1 MPKGHGLGNGA
12 PAREEVP
19 PFWGSSQEN
28 VGKTY
33 GILVDSKKPK
43 IGNIWLFGPFFLG
56 DFSRF
61 KGTNT
66 NVPEVVL
73 FCWPDLMRF
82 WADVIVF
89 MGGGVVGL
97 CVVAKKRRGL

>member
-33 GILVDSKKPK
+33 GILVDSKEPK
-43 IGNIWLFGPFFLG
+43 IGNIWLFGPFFGGILV
-56 DFSRF
+56 DSKEQTQMFR
-61 KGTNT
+61 K
-66 NVPEVVL
+66 L
-73 FCWPDLMRF
+73 FCF
-82 WADVIVF
+82 
-89 MGGGVVGL
+89 VGL
-97 CVVAKKRRGL
+97 I